1 MQGEEINS
9 ENMLK
14 VVEVVKE
21 NLVGIIGVS
30 NEEVKLEIERN
41 NKKEELGIALE
52 NFIKNGKDRKYNIK
66 VEYDEATGL
75 VKYIDMSIPKKQ

>member
-14 VVEVVKE
+14 VVEE

>member
-9 ENMLK
+9 KNMLK

>member
-41 NKKEELGIALE
+41 NKKEELKQNDDDIIE
-52 NFIKNGKDRKYNIK
+52 VKNYNVI
-66 VEYDEATGL
+66 DEEDLIEGE
-75 VKYIDMSIPKKQ
+75 